1 MVSHDGQPDY
11 QPFPNYNSYVAE
23 LVAGTVYVPICSKP
37 TRRIPE
43 FLLYVDNLLADI
55 RICRITA
62 IIALIYC
69 DRLRRHLPARAI
81 GVQDTLHRVYT
92 AALLLAC
99 KYTGDPFSHC
109 DVARASSLFT
119 LQDINRMEFEFLT
132 MLDYDTWISAD
143 HLAQFLSEN
152 QDGLYSVLKFKD
164 FDP

>member
-1 MVSHDGQPDY
+1 MVSHNGQPDY

-23 LVAGTVYVPICSKP
+23 LVTGTIYVSLSSEP

-43 FLLYVDNLLADI
+43 L
-55 RICRITA
+55 
-62 IIALIYC
+62 
-69 DRLRRHLPARAI
+69 RLHLPDGAI
-81 GVQDTLHRVYT
+81 GAPDTLHRIYT

-119 LQDINRMEFEFLT
+119 LQDINQMEFEFLKL
-132 MLDYDTWISAD
+132 LDYDLWISAD
-143 HLAQFLSEN
+143 QLAHFLSEN
-152 QDGLYSVLKFKD
+152 QDGLYSALKFKD